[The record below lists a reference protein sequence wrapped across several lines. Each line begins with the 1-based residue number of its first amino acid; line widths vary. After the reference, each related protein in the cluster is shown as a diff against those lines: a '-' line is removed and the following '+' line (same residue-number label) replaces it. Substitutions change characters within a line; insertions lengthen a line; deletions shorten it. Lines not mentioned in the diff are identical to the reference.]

1 MCSLLIGALIAGPA
15 RGRQLE
21 SGRKDGGSSGLTDDD
36 ELGEE
41 AARRMSRQLAL
52 VQSGV
57 ALLDEADLQGP
68 VLRLGGGRAGGE
80 QIGETTKP
88 SSNKAD

>member
-1 MCSLLIGALIAGPA
+1 M
-15 RGRQLE
+15 
-21 SGRKDGGSSGLTDDD
+21 GGNKRLTDDD
-36 ELGEE
+36 ELDEE

-68 VLRLGGGRAGGE
+68 VLRLRARPGHTWAAGTDS
-80 QIGETTKP
+80 ETTKP